1 MKSVL
6 VRIQEYS
13 AQASGAE
20 KGVLRF
26 LRENPEEAAGYSIKQ
41 LADKTFSS
49 AATIVRLC
57 RKMGFDGYKELQ
69 KSLLYESALRREST
83 RPMEQEIKKDDSLEE
98 LVNKVTYKNIVSLDN
113 TRKLVDLDI
122 LNQCVELLD
131 RSQTVY
137 LFGIGSSLLVA
148 RDMYLK
154 LLRVNK
160 ACVICDDWHAQLL
173 QARNIRSCDLAL
185 IVSYSGLT
193 EEMITCAREARL
205 REAPVITISR
215 FEQSPL
221 VRLADYNLAVAATE
235 LIFRSGAMSSGI
247 SQLNMI
253 DILYTAYVHK
263 RYDECMEQFRKTHIA
278 KSEGPEEN
286 QNAL

>member
-1 MKSVL
+1 M
-6 VRIQEYS
+6 
-13 AQASGAE
+13 
-20 KGVLRF
+20 
-26 LRENPEEAAGYSIKQ
+26 
-41 LADKTFSS
+41 
-49 AATIVRLC
+49 
-57 RKMGFDGYKELQ
+57 
-69 KSLLYESALRREST
+69 
-83 RPMEQEIKKDDSLEE
+83 
-98 LVNKVTYKNIVSLDN
+98 
-113 TRKLVDLDI
+113 DLDI

-221 VRLADYNLAVAATE
+221 VRLADCRCKPCQAA
-235 LIFRSGAMSSGI
+235 GI
-247 SQLNMI
+247 
-253 DILYTAYVHK
+253 
-263 RYDECMEQFRKTHIA
+263 RK
-278 KSEGPEEN
+278 G
-286 QNAL
+286 QNASLGVKIRFIQKLCLPFFR

>member
-137 LFGIGSSLLVA
+137 L
-148 RDMYLK
+148 
-154 LLRVNK
+154 
-160 ACVICDDWHAQLL
+160 
-173 QARNIRSCDLAL
+173 
-185 IVSYSGLT
+185 T

-235 LIFRSGAMSSGI
+235 LIFRSGAMSSRI

>member
-41 LADKTFSS
+41 LADRTFSS

-69 KSLLYESALRREST
+69 RSLLYESALRKESR
-83 RPMEQEIKKDDSLEE
+83 RPVEQEIRRDDSLEA
-98 LVNKVTYKNIVSLDN
+98 LVDKVTYKNIVSLDN
-113 TRKLVDLDI
+113 TRKLVDLNI
-122 LNQCVELLD
+122 LNKCVDLLEKS
-131 RSQTVY
+131 RTVY
-137 LFGIGSSLLVA
+137 LFGLGSSLLVA

-160 ACVICDDWHAQLL
+160 PCVICDDWHAQLL
-173 QARNIRSCDLAL
+173 QARNIHKGDLAV

-193 EEMITCAREARL
+193 EEMITCAREARS

-215 FEQSPL
+215 FEPSPL
-221 VRLADYNLAVAATE
+221 VSLADYNLAVAATE
-235 LIFRSGAMSSGI
+235 LIFRSGAMSSRI

-253 DILYTAYVHK
+253 DILYTAYVHR
-263 RYDECMEQFRKTHIA
+263 RYDECMEQFRKTHIV
-278 KSEGPEEN
+278 KSEEPEKERSGI
-286 QNAL
+286 

>member
-57 RKMGFDGYKELQ
+57 RKMGFEGYKELQ

-113 TRKLVDLDI
+113 TRKLVDLEI
-122 LNQCVELLD
+122 LNQCVELLE

-137 LFGIGSSLLVA
+137 LFGLGSSLLVA

-160 ACVICDDWHAQLL
+160 PCVICDDWHAQLL
-173 QARNIRSCDLAL
+173 HLAL

-193 EEMITCAREARL
+193 EEMIVCAREARL

-221 VRLADYNLAVAATE
+221 VRLADYNLSVAATE
-235 LIFRSGAMSSGI
+235 LIFRSGAMSSRI

-278 KSEGPEEN
+278 KSEGPDEN
-286 QNAL
+286 QNVL

>member
-57 RKMGFDGYKELQ
+57 RKMGFEGYKELQ

-98 LVNKVTYKNIVSLDN
+98 LVNKVTYKNIGVRGAYDF
-113 TRKLVDLDI
+113 TDRCGGWCDTGADP
-122 LNQCVELLD
+122 LL
-131 RSQTVY
+131 Y
-137 LFGIGSSLLVA
+137 PAGI
-148 RDMYLK
+148 R
-154 LLRVNK
+154 
-160 ACVICDDWHAQLL
+160 
-173 QARNIRSCDLAL
+173 
-185 IVSYSGLT
+185 
-193 EEMITCAREARL
+193 
-205 REAPVITISR
+205 
-215 FEQSPL
+215 
-221 VRLADYNLAVAATE
+221 
-235 LIFRSGAMSSGI
+235 
-247 SQLNMI
+247 
-253 DILYTAYVHK
+253 
-263 RYDECMEQFRKTHIA
+263 IA
-278 KSEGPEEN
+278 FAGRW
-286 QNAL
+286 

>member
-1 MKSVL
+1 M
-6 VRIQEYS
+6 
-13 AQASGAE
+13 
-20 KGVLRF
+20 
-26 LRENPEEAAGYSIKQ
+26 
-41 LADKTFSS
+41 
-49 AATIVRLC
+49 
-57 RKMGFDGYKELQ
+57 
-69 KSLLYESALRREST
+69 
-83 RPMEQEIKKDDSLEE
+83 
-98 LVNKVTYKNIVSLDN
+98 
-113 TRKLVDLDI
+113 DLDI

-131 RSQTVY
+131 RARPCICSNW
-137 LFGIGSSLLVA
+137 FFLLVA

-221 VRLADYNLAVAATE
+221 VRPW
-235 LIFRSGAMSSGI
+235 LIITWQWLQR
-247 SQLNMI
+247 N
-253 DILYTAYVHK
+253 
-263 RYDECMEQFRKTHIA
+263 
-278 KSEGPEEN
+278 
-286 QNAL
+286 

>member
-1 MKSVL
+1 MD
-6 VRIQEYS
+6 R
-13 AQASGAE
+13 
-20 KGVLRF
+20 
-26 LRENPEEAAGYSIKQ
+26 
-41 LADKTFSS
+41 
-49 AATIVRLC
+49 
-57 RKMGFDGYKELQ
+57 
-69 KSLLYESALRREST
+69 
-83 RPMEQEIKKDDSLEE
+83 
-98 LVNKVTYKNIVSLDN
+98 
-113 TRKLVDLDI
+113 DI

-173 QARNIRSCDLAL
+173 QARHIRSCDLAL

-205 REAPVITISR
+205 MEAPVITISR

-235 LIFRSGAMSSGI
+235 LIFLSLI
-247 SQLNMI
+247 
-253 DILYTAYVHK
+253 
-263 RYDECMEQFRKTHIA
+263 HIY
-278 KSEGPEEN
+278 G
-286 QNAL
+286 

>member
-193 EEMITCAREARL
+193 DEMITCAREARL

-235 LIFRSGAMSSGI
+235 LIFRSGAMSSRI

-263 RYDECMEQFRKTHIA
+263 RV
-278 KSEGPEEN
+278 
-286 QNAL
+286 

>member
-26 LRENPEEAAGYSIKQ
+26 LRENPEEAAGYSINQ

-122 LNQCVELLD
+122 LNQCVELLEPD
-131 RSQTVY
+131 RVSVRNWFFPAGGQGHVSEASQ
-137 LFGIGSSLLVA
+137 GQQG
-148 RDMYLK
+148 M
-154 LLRVNK
+154 
-160 ACVICDDWHAQLL
+160 
-173 QARNIRSCDLAL
+173 CDL
-185 IVSYSGLT
+185 
-193 EEMITCAREARL
+193 R
-205 REAPVITISR
+205 
-215 FEQSPL
+215 
-221 VRLADYNLAVAATE
+221 
-235 LIFRSGAMSSGI
+235 
-247 SQLNMI
+247 
-253 DILYTAYVHK
+253 
-263 RYDECMEQFRKTHIA
+263 
-278 KSEGPEEN
+278 
-286 QNAL
+286 

>member
-193 EEMITCAREARL
+193 EEMI
-205 REAPVITISR
+205 SR

-235 LIFRSGAMSSGI
+235 LIFRSGAMSSRI

>member
-57 RKMGFDGYKELQ
+57 RKMGFEGYKELQ

-98 LVNKVTYKNIVSLDN
+98 LVNKVTYKNIV
-113 TRKLVDLDI
+113 
-122 LNQCVELLD
+122 QHC
-131 RSQTVY
+131 
-137 LFGIGSSLLVA
+137 
-148 RDMYLK
+148 
-154 LLRVNK
+154 
-160 ACVICDDWHAQLL
+160 
-173 QARNIRSCDLAL
+173 
-185 IVSYSGLT
+185 
-193 EEMITCAREARL
+193 
-205 REAPVITISR
+205 
-215 FEQSPL
+215 
-221 VRLADYNLAVAATE
+221 
-235 LIFRSGAMSSGI
+235 
-247 SQLNMI
+247 
-253 DILYTAYVHK
+253 
-263 RYDECMEQFRKTHIA
+263 
-278 KSEGPEEN
+278 
-286 QNAL
+286 QNNNE

>member
-13 AQASGAE
+13 VHASGAE
-20 KGVLRF
+20 KGILRF
-26 LRENPEEAAGYSIKQ
+26 LRENPDEAAGYSIKQ
-41 LADKTFSS
+41 LSDKTYSS
-49 AATIVRLC
+49 GATIVRLC
-57 RKMGFDGYKELQ
+57 RKMGFAGYKELQ
-69 KSLLYESALRREST
+69 KSLLYETGLRRDSI
-83 RPMEQEIKKDDSLEE
+83 RPVEQEIGRNDSLEE
-98 LVNKVTYKNIVSLDN
+98 LVDKVTYKNIVSLDN

-122 LNQCVELLD
+122 LNHCVDLLEK
-131 RSQTVY
+131 SHTVY

-160 ACVICDDWHAQLL
+160 PCVICDDWHAQLL
-173 QARNIRSCDLAL
+173 QARNMRKGDLAV

-205 REAPVITISR
+205 REAPVVTISR

-235 LIFRSGAMSSGI
+235 LIFRSGAMSSRI
-247 SQLNMI
+247 SQLNMV
-253 DILYTAYVHK
+253 DILYTAYVHR
-263 RYDECMEQFRKTHIA
+263 RYDECMEQFRKTHIV
-278 KSEGPEEN
+278 KGEE
-286 QNAL
+286 LL

>member
-1 MKSVL
+1 
-6 VRIQEYS
+6 
-13 AQASGAE
+13 
-20 KGVLRF
+20 
-26 LRENPEEAAGYSIKQ
+26 
-41 LADKTFSS
+41 
-49 AATIVRLC
+49 
-57 RKMGFDGYKELQ
+57 
-69 KSLLYESALRREST
+69 
-83 RPMEQEIKKDDSLEE
+83 
-98 LVNKVTYKNIVSLDN
+98 
-113 TRKLVDLDI
+113 
-122 LNQCVELLD
+122 
-131 RSQTVY
+131 
-137 LFGIGSSLLVA
+137 
-148 RDMYLK
+148 
-154 LLRVNK
+154 
-160 ACVICDDWHAQLL
+160 L

-185 IVSYSGLT
+185 IVIYSGLT

-235 LIFRSGAMSSGI
+235 LIFRSGAMSSRI

>member
-113 TRKLVDLDI
+113 TWISSINVWSCWTGARPCICSELVLP
-122 LNQCVELLD
+122 CWWP
-131 RSQTVY
+131 
-137 LFGIGSSLLVA
+137 G
-148 RDMYLK
+148 
-154 LLRVNK
+154 
-160 ACVICDDWHAQLL
+160 
-173 QARNIRSCDLAL
+173 
-185 IVSYSGLT
+185 
-193 EEMITCAREARL
+193 TC
-205 REAPVITISR
+205 I
-215 FEQSPL
+215 
-221 VRLADYNLAVAATE
+221 
-235 LIFRSGAMSSGI
+235 
-247 SQLNMI
+247 
-253 DILYTAYVHK
+253 
-263 RYDECMEQFRKTHIA
+263 
-278 KSEGPEEN
+278 
-286 QNAL
+286 